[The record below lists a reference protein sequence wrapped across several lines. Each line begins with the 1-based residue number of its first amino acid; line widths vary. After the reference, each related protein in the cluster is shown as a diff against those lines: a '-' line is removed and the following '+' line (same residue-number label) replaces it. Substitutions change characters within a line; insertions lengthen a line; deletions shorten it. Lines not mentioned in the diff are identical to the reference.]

1 MDIPTH
7 LVQRLQGMPPTA
19 IYIIAG
25 LLLVA
30 EVGLLLGLFV
40 PAASVM
46 LSLGALANAGHLH
59 LAIAIVVAVVAAL
72 LGDSIGYWE
81 GRLAG
86 PKIPGTRIGRRIG
99 QQRWRRAERAIRSWG
114 PPAITLGRW
123 IGFVR
128 TLVPRLAGAAGMR
141 YGQFIAYNA
150 AGIAVWMP
158 GTILIGYALGNAY
171 QRLPG
176 IAGTIVL
183 VVALVIVTIVVVR
196 RTAHPTPQVGYR
208 RPRPPTRRRP
218 RRTGRVSHEGR

>member
-59 LAIAIVVAVVAAL
+59 LGIAIVVAVVAAL

-158 GTILIGYALGNAY
+158 GTI
-171 QRLPG
+171 
-176 IAGTIVL
+176 VL